1 MRTMLR
7 GRRLIVATALAV
19 ALLAAIPLIANALTT
34 LRAGGVS
41 VQTVVATN
49 NAFTSIVGSTAW
61 TDVPG
66 AVLTVQVPA
75 SHRGLVT
82 TTFNA
87 ESACYGASGFCSTRT
102 VLVRPDG
109 TLLELD
115 PAAGTDF
122 AFDSTDSGREGAAS
136 WEAHSADRNT
146 LLPAGSW
153 RLKVQRRVTGA
164 GITFRLDEISFKA
177 EVAQIP

>member
-1 MRTMLR
+1 MRAMLR
-7 GRRLIVATALAV
+7 GRRLIVAAVLAAAV
-19 ALLAAIPLIANALTT
+19 LAAIPLVANALTT

-41 VQTVVATN
+41 VQTVAATNDVAT
-49 NAFTSIVGSTAW
+49 AVTGSLAW

-66 AVLTVQVPA
+66 ASLAVQVPA
-75 SHRGLVT
+75 NHRGLVT
-82 TTFNA
+82 TSFNA
-87 ESACYGASGFCSTRT
+87 ESACYGAAGYCSTRT
-102 VLVRPDG
+102 VLVRADG

-115 PAAGTDF
+115 PRGGTDF

-136 WEAHSADRNT
+136 WEAHSAERNI
-146 LLPAGSW
+146 LLAAGSW

-164 GITFRLDEISFKA
+164 GITFRLDEIHFKA

>member
-7 GRRLIVATALAV
+7 GRRLLLATVLAV
-19 ALLAAIPLIANALTT
+19 ALLAAIPLVAYALTT

-49 NAFTSIVGSTAW
+49 DAATAVTGSTAW

-66 AVLTVQVPA
+66 AALSVQVPA
-75 SHRGLVT
+75 NHRGLVT

-87 ESACYGASGFCSTRT
+87 ESACYGASGYCSTRT

-115 PAAGTDF
+115 PAGGVNF
-122 AFDSTDSGREGAAS
+122 AFDSTDSGREGSAS

-164 GITFRLDEISFKA
+164 GITFWLDEISFKA